1 MNKNMVYGANEA
13 TSLTDKVADFTK
25 GKNIHFGSGA
35 FEEQKVVAIATAA
48 ESDAKVRFVY
58 DATGDSGMVF
68 VGNQLASSKILDI
81 TTNKVAKKHFNP
93 ETGNYVESTTEKV
106 ATKVTVTWFG
116 SQEDPADNVVKTKV
130 WETVFDVI
138 DTDTVK
144 AMIDKASADLNKSVD
159 DLKTKHEADVLRLD
173 TSVNG
178 IETLLKSD
186 VVSADTGSALT
197 VTPTSADAT
206 GYKTYK
212 VAVNVDDAEGSTIKV
227 VDNKIKI
234 AKYAIKQVAADSME
248 KDADTNETKYA
259 SEYQLMMTD
268 ADGVTKAVGDKINI
282 AKDFLVTKAHVCTFK
297 YAKVET
303 TTNPDTHEV
312 TVTNKV
318 EIVYGTASDQ
328 WGQTSTVNYGDEVKS
343 EAMLPYSINQDGTV
357 EQARLGFGIKYGHS
371 YLHLVINTKPTNT
384 KAARLDD
391 VYLDFTEIFTTFKG
405 DDKFITVQNGVVS
418 LNIDAVSTAVDT
430 KLKINETFT
439 ELKAKDTEIEGRLDG
454 LDTSVSAIEDSYVKD
469 ASLEAPK
476 ADNEQFN
483 TLKITNSKDGAES
496 VVTVDVANEKYYA
509 GLNTALN
516 TLTEND
522 KHLSALLTWE
532 EL

>member
-25 GKNIHFGSGA
+25 GKNIHFGSGV
-35 FEEQKVVAIATAA
+35 FEEQKVVAIATAP

-68 VGNQLASSKILDI
+68 VGNKLASSKILDI

-116 SQEDPADNVVKTKV
+116 SQEVPADNVVKTKV

-159 DLKTKHEADVLRLD
+159 DLKTKHKADVLRLD

-178 IETLLKSD
+178 IETHLKSD
-186 VVSADTGSALT
+186 VVSADAGSALT
-197 VTPTSADAT
+197 VTSTAADAT

-297 YAKVET
+297 YVAE
-303 TTNPDTHEV
+303 NGA
-312 TVTNKV
+312 
-318 EIVYGTASDQ
+318 EIKYNQQLQDQ
-328 WGQTSTVNYGDEVKS
+328 WGNSPAVVYGDEVTN
-343 EAMLPYSINQDGTV
+343 ENQLPWSKNQDGTW

-418 LNIDAVSTAVDT
+418 LNIDAVSTAVDA
-430 KLKINETFT
+430 KLKITETFGKL
-439 ELKAKDTEIEGRLDG
+439 EAEDTSIGTRLDG
-454 LDTSVSAIEDSYVKD
+454 LDTSISAIEKAYVKD

-476 ADNEQFN
+476 ADNNQFN
-483 TLKITNSKDGAES
+483 TLKITNHKVGDDGAAKDE

>member
-1 MNKNMVYGANEA
+1 M
-13 TSLTDKVADFTK
+13 
-25 GKNIHFGSGA
+25 
-35 FEEQKVVAIATAA
+35 IA
-48 ESDAKVRFVY
+48 
-58 DATGDSGMVF
+58 
-68 VGNQLASSKILDI
+68 
-81 TTNKVAKKHFNP
+81 
-93 ETGNYVESTTEKV
+93 
-106 ATKVTVTWFG
+106 
-116 SQEDPADNVVKTKV
+116 
-130 WETVFDVI
+130 
-138 DTDTVK
+138 
-144 AMIDKASADLNKSVD
+144 KASADLKKSVD

-178 IETLLKSD
+178 IETHLKSD
-186 VVSADTGSALT
+186 VVSADAGSALT
-197 VTPTSADAT
+197 VTPTAADAT

-234 AKYAIKQVAADSME
+234 ATYKIAKVADDAME
-248 KDADTNETKYA
+248 KDETDGEKKYA

-268 ADGVTKAVGDKINI
+268 ADGNTKAVGDKINI

-297 YAKVET
+297 YVAK
-303 TTNPDTHEV
+303 DGA
-312 TVTNKV
+312 
-318 EIVYGTASDQ
+318 EIKYDVQLEDQ
-328 WGQTSTVNYGDEVKS
+328 WGNSPAVAYGDEVTS
-343 EAMLPYSINQDGTV
+343 ENQLPWSKNQDGTW

-430 KLKINETFT
+430 KLKVNETFT

-469 ASLEAPK
+469 ASLESPK
-476 ADNEQFN
+476 AGNEQFN

>member
-13 TSLTDKVADFTK
+13 TSLTDKVATITT

-35 FEEQKVVAIATAA
+35 FTEDKVVAIATAA

-58 DATGDSGMVF
+58 DAAGDSGMVF

-81 TTNKVAKKHFNP
+81 TTNKVAKKHFDP
-93 ETGNYVESTTEKV
+93 TTGDYVESTTEKV

-116 SQEDPADNVVKTKV
+116 SQEDPKDNKVKTQT
-130 WETVFDVI
+130 WTTEFDVI
-138 DTDTVK
+138 DTDTV
-144 AMIDKASADLNKSVD
+144 ASMIAKASADLKVSVD
-159 DLKTKHEADVLRLD
+159 ALEAKHTEDINRLD

-186 VVSADTGSALT
+186 VVSADADSALT
-197 VTPTSADAT
+197 VTPTAADAT

-268 ADGVTKAVGDKINI
+268 AEGNTKAVGDKINI

-297 YAKVET
+297 YVAE
-303 TTNPDTHEV
+303 NGA
-312 TVTNKV
+312 
-318 EIVYGTASDQ
+318 EIKYDEQREDQ
-328 WGQTSTVNYGDEVKS
+328 WGNSPAVTYGQEVTN
-343 EAMLPYSINQDGTV
+343 ENQLPWSKNQGGDW

-371 YLHLVINTKPTNT
+371 YLHLVINTKSTNT

-418 LNIDAVSTAVDT
+418 LDIDKVSTAVDT
-430 KLKINETFT
+430 KLKVTETFGKL
-439 ELKAKDTEIEGRLDG
+439 EAADTSIATRLDG
-454 LDTSVSAIEDSYVKD
+454 LDTSVSAIEKSYVKD

-476 ADNEQFN
+476 AGNAEFN
-483 TLKITNSKDGAES
+483 TLKITNSKDGVES
-496 VVTVDVANEKYYA
+496 VVTVDVANDTYYTK
-509 GLNTALN
+509 LNGALDK
-516 TLTEND
+516 LQAND
-522 KHLSALLTWE
+522 EHLSALLTWE

>member
-13 TSLTDKVADFTK
+13 TSLTDKVAPIT
-25 GKNIHFGSGA
+25 GTHVHFGSGA
-35 FEEQKVVAIATAA
+35 FAEDKVVAIATKP
-48 ESDAKVRFVY
+48 ESDSKVRFVY
-58 DATGDSGMVF
+58 DAAGDSGMVF

-81 TTNKVAKKHFNP
+81 TTNKVAKKHFDP
-93 ETGNYVESTTEKV
+93 STGDYVSSTTEKV
-106 ATKVTVTWFG
+106 ADKVTVTWFG
-116 SQEDPADNVVKTKV
+116 SQTDPKDNVVKTKV
-130 WETVFDVI
+130 WTTEFDII

-144 AMIDKASADLNKSVD
+144 AMIEKASADLNKSID
-159 DLKTKHEADVLRLD
+159 DLKAKHAEDTSRLD
-173 TSVNG
+173 TSVSG

-186 VVSADTGSALT
+186 VVSADAGSALT
-197 VTPTSADAT
+197 VTPTAADAT

-212 VAVNVDDAEGSTIKV
+212 VAVNVDNDTVKV
-227 VDNKIKI
+227 VGNNLKV

-248 KDADTNETKYA
+248 KDAATNETKYA

-268 ADGVTKAVGDKINI
+268 ANGVTTAVGDKINI

-297 YAKVET
+297 YVAEGGA
-303 TTNPDTHEV
+303 
-312 TVTNKV
+312 

-343 EAMLPYSINQDGTV
+343 EAMLPWSKNQDGTW
-357 EQARLGFGIKYGHS
+357 EQARLGFSIKYGHS
-371 YLHLVINTKPTNT
+371 YLHLVINTKPTDT
-384 KAARLDD
+384 KAARLED

-405 DDKFITVQNGVVS
+405 DKEFITVENGVVS
-418 LNIDAVSTAVDT
+418 LNIDAVSTAVDE
-430 KLKINETFT
+430 KLKVNETF
-439 ELKAKDTEIEGRLDG
+439 EALKAKDTEIEGRLDG
-454 LDTSVSAIEDSYVKD
+454 LDTSVSAIENSYVKD

-476 ADNEQFN
+476 AGNAQFN
-483 TLKITNSKDGAES
+483 TLKITNSKDGHES
-496 VVTVDVANEKYYA
+496 VVTVDVANQTYYD

-516 TLTEND
+516 TLQEND

>member
-81 TTNKVAKKHFNP
+81 TTNKVAKKHFDP
-93 ETGNYVESTTEKV
+93 TTGDYVESTTEKV

-116 SQEDPADNVVKTKV
+116 SQEDPKDNKVKTQT
-130 WETVFDVI
+130 WTTEFDVI
-138 DTDTVK
+138 DTDTV
-144 AMIDKASADLNKSVD
+144 ASMIAKASADLKKSVD

-173 TSVNG
+173 TSVND

-186 VVSADTGSALT
+186 VVSADAGSALT
-197 VTPTSADAT
+197 VTPTAADAT

-234 AKYAIKQVAADSME
+234 ATYKIAKVADDAME
-248 KDADTNETKYA
+248 KDETDGEKKYA

-268 ADGVTKAVGDKINI
+268 ADGNTKAVGDKINI

-297 YAKVET
+297 YVAK
-303 TTNPDTHEV
+303 DGA
-312 TVTNKV
+312 
-318 EIVYGTASDQ
+318 EIKYDVQLEDQ
-328 WGQTSTVNYGDEVKS
+328 WGNSPAVAYGDEVTS
-343 EAMLPYSINQDGTV
+343 ENQLPWSKNQDGTW

-430 KLKINETFT
+430 KLKVNETFT

-532 EL
+532 SCTA

>member
-81 TTNKVAKKHFNP
+81 TTNKVAKKHFDP
-93 ETGNYVESTTEKV
+93 ETGDYVESTTEKV

-116 SQEDPADNVVKTKV
+116 SQADPIDNVVKTQT
-130 WETVFDVI
+130 WTTVFDVI
-138 DTDTVK
+138 DTDTV
-144 AMIDKASADLNKSVD
+144 ASMIAKASADLKKSVD

-173 TSVNG
+173 TSVND

-186 VVSADTGSALT
+186 VVSADAGSALT
-197 VTPTSADAT
+197 VTPTAADAT

-234 AKYAIKQVAADSME
+234 ATYKIAKVADDAME
-248 KDADTNETKYA
+248 KDETDGEKKYA

-268 ADGVTKAVGDKINI
+268 ADGNTKAVGDKINI

-297 YAKVET
+297 YVAK
-303 TTNPDTHEV
+303 DGA
-312 TVTNKV
+312 
-318 EIVYGTASDQ
+318 EIKYDVQLEDQ
-328 WGQTSTVNYGDEVKS
+328 WGNSPAVAYGDEVTS
-343 EAMLPYSINQDGTV
+343 ENQLPWSKNQDGTW

-430 KLKINETFT
+430 KLKVNETFT

-469 ASLEAPK
+469 ASLESPK
-476 ADNEQFN
+476 AGNEQFN

>member
-35 FEEQKVVAIATAA
+35 FEEQKVVAIATAP

-81 TTNKVAKKHFNP
+81 TTNKEAKKHFNP

-178 IETLLKSD
+178 IETHLKSD
-186 VVSADTGSALT
+186 VVSADAGSALT
-197 VTPTSADAT
+197 VTSTAADAT

-297 YAKVET
+297 YVAE
-303 TTNPDTHEV
+303 NGA
-312 TVTNKV
+312 
-318 EIVYGTASDQ
+318 EIKYNQQLQDQ
-328 WGQTSTVNYGDEVKS
+328 WGNSPAVAYGDEVTN
-343 EAMLPYSINQDGTV
+343 ENQLPWSKNQDGTW

-384 KAARLDD
+384 KAAKLDD

-418 LNIDAVSTAVDT
+418 LNIDAVSTAVDA
-430 KLKINETFT
+430 KLKITETFGKL
-439 ELKAKDTEIEGRLDG
+439 EAEDTSIGTRLDG
-454 LDTSVSAIEDSYVKD
+454 LDTSISAIEKAYVKD

-476 ADNEQFN
+476 ADNNQFN
-483 TLKITNSKDGAES
+483 TLKITNHKVGDDGAAKDE

>member
-58 DATGDSGMVF
+58 KATGDSGMVF
-68 VGNQLASSKILDI
+68 VGNKLASSKILDI
-81 TTNKVAKKHFNP
+81 TTNKVQKKNFDPN
-93 ETGNYVESTTEKV
+93 TGEYLDSTYT
-106 ATKVTVTWFG
+106 AANKVTVTWFG
-116 SQEDPADNVVKTKV
+116 TQEDPNDHLKVKTKV
-130 WETVFDVI
+130 WTTEFDVI
-138 DTDTVK
+138 DTKTVEN
-144 AMIDKASADLNKSVD
+144 MIAKASADLKASVD
-159 DLKTKHEADVLRLD
+159 DLETKHKTDVLRLD

-178 IETLLKSD
+178 IETHLKSN
-186 VVSADTGSALT
+186 VVSADAGSALT
-197 VTPTSADAT
+197 VTPTAADAT

-297 YAKVET
+297 YVAE
-303 TTNPDTHEV
+303 NGA
-312 TVTNKV
+312 
-318 EIVYGTASDQ
+318 EIKYNQQLQDQ
-328 WGQTSTVNYGDEVKS
+328 WGNSPAVAYGDEVTN
-343 EAMLPYSINQDGTV
+343 ENQLPWSKNQDGTW

-371 YLHLVINTKPTNT
+371 YLHLVINTKPTDT
-384 KAARLDD
+384 KAARHDD

-405 DDKFITVQNGVVS
+405 DDKFIKVENGVVS
-418 LNIDAVSTAVDT
+418 LQEDAVVTYVDT
-430 KLKINETFT
+430 SLSITKKFNE
-439 ELKAKDTEIEGRLDG
+439 LVAADSSIADRLTK

-469 ASLEAPK
+469 ASLEAPN
-476 ADNEQFN
+476 ASNNQFN
-483 TLKITNSKDGAES
+483 TLKITNHKVGDDGAAKDV
-496 VVTVDVANEKYYA
+496 VVTVDVANEKYYE
-509 GLNTALN
+509 GLNKALN

-522 KHLSALLTWE
+522 KYLSALLTWE

>member
-13 TSLTDKVADFTK
+13 TSLTDKVAPIT
-25 GKNIHFGSGA
+25 GTNVHFGSGA
-35 FEEQKVVAIATAA
+35 FAEDKVVAIATAA
-48 ESDAKVRFVY
+48 ESDSKVRFVY
-58 DATGDSGMVF
+58 GANGGSGMVF
-68 VGNQLASSKILDI
+68 VGNQLVSSKILDI
-81 TTNKVAKKHFNP
+81 TTNEVAKKHFDP
-93 ETGNYVESTTEKV
+93 STGDYVSSTTEKV

-116 SQEDPADNVVKTKV
+116 TQEDPDDHLIVKTKV
-130 WETVFDVI
+130 WTTVFDII

-144 AMIDKASADLNKSVD
+144 AMIEKASSDLNKSID
-159 DLKTKHEADVLRLD
+159 DLKAKHAEDTSRLD
-173 TSVNG
+173 TSVSG

-186 VVSADTGSALT
+186 VVSADAGSALT
-197 VTPTSADAT
+197 VTPTAADAT
-206 GYKTYK
+206 GYNTYK
-212 VAVNVDDAEGSTIKV
+212 VAVNVDNDTVKV
-227 VDNKIKI
+227 VDNKLKVATYKI
-234 AKYAIKQVAADSME
+234 AKVADASME
-248 KDADTNETKYA
+248 IDGGEKKYA

-268 ADGVTKAVGDKINI
+268 ADGNTKAVGDKINI

-297 YAKVET
+297 YVAE
-303 TTNPDTHEV
+303 NGA
-312 TVTNKV
+312 
-318 EIVYGTASDQ
+318 EIKYNQQLQDQ
-328 WGQTSTVNYGDEVKS
+328 WGNSPAVAYGDEVTN
-343 EAMLPYSINQDGTV
+343 ENQLPWSKNQDGTW

-371 YLHLVINTKPTNT
+371 YLHLVINTKPTDT

-405 DDKFITVQNGVVS
+405 DNDFIKVENGVVS
-418 LNIDAVSTAVDT
+418 LMKDAVVTYVDT
-430 KLKINETFT
+430 SLNITKKFNDLVAADSSI
-439 ELKAKDTEIEGRLDG
+439 ADRLTK

-476 ADNEQFN
+476 AGNEQFN
-483 TLKITNSKDGAES
+483 TLKITNSKDGVES

-516 TLTEND
+516 TLQEND

>member
-58 DATGDSGMVF
+58 DAIGDSGMVF

-81 TTNKVAKKHFNP
+81 TTNKVAKKHFDP

-116 SQEDPADNVVKTKV
+116 SQEDPKDNVVKTQT
-130 WETVFDVI
+130 WTTVFDVI

-178 IETLLKSD
+178 IETHLKSD

-197 VTPTSADAT
+197 VTPTAADAT

-297 YAKVET
+297 YVAE
-303 TTNPDTHEV
+303 NGA
-312 TVTNKV
+312 
-318 EIVYGTASDQ
+318 EIKYNVQDADQ
-328 WGQTSTVNYGDEVKS
+328 WGNS
-343 EAMLPYSINQDGTV
+343 EAVSYGQEVTNENMLPWSKNQDGSW

-371 YLHLVINTKPTNT
+371 YLHLVINTKPTDT
-384 KAARLDD
+384 KAARLSD

-430 KLKINETFT
+430 KLKVNETFT

-483 TLKITNSKDGAES
+483 TLKITNSKDGAEN

>member
-35 FEEQKVVAIATAA
+35 FDEQKVVAIATAA

-58 DATGDSGMVF
+58 DAIGDSGMVF

-81 TTNKVAKKHFNP
+81 TTNKVAKKHFDP
-93 ETGNYVESTTEKV
+93 TTGDYVESTTEKV

-116 SQEDPADNVVKTKV
+116 SQEDPKDNKVKTQT
-130 WETVFDVI
+130 WTTEFDVI
-138 DTDTVK
+138 DTDTV
-144 AMIDKASADLNKSVD
+144 ASMIAKASADLKKSVD

-178 IETLLKSD
+178 IETHLKSD

-197 VTPTSADAT
+197 VTPTAADAT

-234 AKYAIKQVAADSME
+234 ATYKIAKVADDAME
-248 KDADTNETKYA
+248 KDETDGEKKYA

-268 ADGVTKAVGDKINI
+268 ADGNTKAVGDKINI

-297 YAKVET
+297 YVAK
-303 TTNPDTHEV
+303 DGA
-312 TVTNKV
+312 
-318 EIVYGTASDQ
+318 EIKYDVQLEDQ
-328 WGQTSTVNYGDEVKS
+328 WGNSPAVAYGDEVTS
-343 EAMLPYSINQDGTV
+343 ENQLPWSKNQDGTW

-430 KLKINETFT
+430 KLKVNETFT

-483 TLKITNSKDGAES
+483 TLKITNSKDGAEN

>member
-58 DATGDSGMVF
+58 DAIGDSGMVF

-81 TTNKVAKKHFNP
+81 TTNKVAKKHFDP
-93 ETGNYVESTTEKV
+93 TTGDYVESTTEKV

-116 SQEDPADNVVKTKV
+116 SQEDPKDNKVKTQT
-130 WETVFDVI
+130 WTTEFDVI
-138 DTDTVK
+138 DTDTV
-144 AMIDKASADLNKSVD
+144 ASMIAKASADLKKSVD

-173 TSVNG
+173 TSVND

-186 VVSADTGSALT
+186 VVSADAGSALT
-197 VTPTSADAT
+197 VTPTAADAT

-234 AKYAIKQVAADSME
+234 ATYKIAKVADDAME
-248 KDADTNETKYA
+248 KDETDGEKKYA

-268 ADGVTKAVGDKINI
+268 ADGNTKAVGDKINI

-297 YAKVET
+297 YVAK
-303 TTNPDTHEV
+303 DGA
-312 TVTNKV
+312 
-318 EIVYGTASDQ
+318 EIKYDVQLEDQ
-328 WGQTSTVNYGDEVKS
+328 WGNSPAVAYGDEVTS
-343 EAMLPYSINQDGTV
+343 ENQLPWSKNQDGTW

-430 KLKINETFT
+430 KLKVNETFT

-469 ASLEAPK
+469 ASLESPK
-476 ADNEQFN
+476 AGNEQFN

>member
-13 TSLTDKVADFTK
+13 TSLTDKVATITT

-58 DATGDSGMVF
+58 DAAGGSGMVF

-81 TTNKVAKKHFNP
+81 TTNKVPKKLFNP
-93 ETGNYVESTTEKV
+93 STGKYTDSTTEKV
-106 ATKVTVTWFG
+106 ATKVTVKWFG
-116 SQEDPADNVVKTKV
+116 SQEDPKENKVKTQT
-130 WETVFDVI
+130 WTTEFDVI
-138 DTDTVK
+138 DTDTV
-144 AMIDKASADLNKSVD
+144 ASMIAKASADLKKSVD

-173 TSVNG
+173 TSVNS
-178 IETLLKSD
+178 IETHLKSD
-186 VVSADTGSALT
+186 VVSADAGSALT
-197 VTPTSADAT
+197 VTPTAADAT

-212 VAVNVDDAEGSTIKV
+212 VAVNVDDAKGSTIKV

-259 SEYQLMMTD
+259 SEYQLIMTD
-268 ADGVTKAVGDKINI
+268 ADGNTKAVGDKINI

-297 YAKVET
+297 YVAKYGA
-303 TTNPDTHEV
+303 
-312 TVTNKV
+312 
-318 EIVYGTASDQ
+318 EIKYDVQLEDQ
-328 WGQTSTVNYGDEVKS
+328 WGNSPAVAYGGEVTSENQ
-343 EAMLPYSINQDGTV
+343 LPWSKNQDGTW

-371 YLHLVINTKPTNT
+371 YLHLVINTKPTDT
-384 KAARLDD
+384 KAARHDD

-405 DDKFITVQNGVVS
+405 DDKFINVENGVVS

-430 KLKINETFT
+430 KLKVNETFT
-439 ELKAKDTEIEGRLDG
+439 ELKAKDTEIETHLGK
-454 LDTSVSAIEDSYVKD
+454 LDTSVSTIEDSYVKD

-476 ADNEQFN
+476 AGNEQFN

>member
-35 FEEQKVVAIATAA
+35 FEEQKVVAIATAP

-116 SQEDPADNVVKTKV
+116 SQEDPANNVVKTKV

-144 AMIDKASADLNKSVD
+144 TMIDKASADLNKSVD

-178 IETLLKSD
+178 IETHLKSD
-186 VVSADTGSALT
+186 VVSADAGSALT
-197 VTPTSADAT
+197 VTSTAADAT

-297 YAKVET
+297 YVAE
-303 TTNPDTHEV
+303 NGA
-312 TVTNKV
+312 
-318 EIVYGTASDQ
+318 EIKYNQQLQDQ
-328 WGQTSTVNYGDEVKS
+328 WGNSPAVAYGDEVTN
-343 EAMLPYSINQDGTV
+343 ENQLPWSKNQDGTW

-418 LNIDAVSTAVDT
+418 LNIDAVSTAVDA
-430 KLKINETFT
+430 KLKITETFGKL
-439 ELKAKDTEIEGRLDG
+439 EAEDTSIGTRLDG
-454 LDTSVSAIEDSYVKD
+454 LDTSISAIEKAYVKD

-476 ADNEQFN
+476 ADNNLFN
-483 TLKITNSKDGAES
+483 TLKITNHKVGDDGAAKDE